1 VKLHRN
7 EDRGIADHGWL
18 KSRHSFSFAN
28 YYNPKMMGF
37 GALRVINDDRVDA
50 SQGFGTHP
58 HQNMEIISIPLKGAL
73 KHKDT
78 MGNETIIRHG
88 EVQAMSAGTG
98 VMHSEYNHSA
108 KEEVNFL
115 QIWVLPKKQNIKPN
129 YSQRSFDLAGRDNQ
143 LQLIVSPDGRNDSV
157 QINQDAY
164 FHLLDLKEG
173 KHLNY
178 QQIKSQNGLYIFLLE
193 GELSVQS
200 QKVSKRDGLAIEK
213 FETVALKATQD
224 AQVLLMEVP
233 MDIA

>member
-1 VKLHRN
+1 MKLHRN

-108 KEEVNFL
+108 KE
-115 QIWVLPKKQNIKPN
+115 
-129 YSQRSFDLAGRDNQ
+129 
-143 LQLIVSPDGRNDSV
+143 
-157 QINQDAY
+157 
-164 FHLLDLKEG
+164 
-173 KHLNY
+173 
-178 QQIKSQNGLYIFLLE
+178 
-193 GELSVQS
+193 
-200 QKVSKRDGLAIEK
+200 
-213 FETVALKATQD
+213 
-224 AQVLLMEVP
+224 
-233 MDIA
+233 